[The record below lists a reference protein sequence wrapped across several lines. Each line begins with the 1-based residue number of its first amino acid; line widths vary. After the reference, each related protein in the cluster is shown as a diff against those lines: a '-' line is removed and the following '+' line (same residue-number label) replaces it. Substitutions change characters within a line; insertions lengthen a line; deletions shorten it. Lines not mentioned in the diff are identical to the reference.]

1 MIPPSRQETAE
12 STGRSLRWTRR
23 ALLQLGAAVACL
35 GPTGARAQRQGRPPE
50 RLRPQPGDGLVY
62 AFGEQRGKKL
72 LAEHVVRDAA
82 PLLAYPV
89 ESSSGLVRDGSRLNQ
104 VLVIRLDP
112 DALSVKAASRAAD
125 GIVAYSAVCTHTGC
139 DVSGWRGEALRLVCP
154 CHGSEFEATDAAL
167 VVSGP
172 APKPLAMLP
181 LEVATGELRVVSGFT
196 RRVGFQPQ

>member
-1 MIPPSRQETAE
+1 MD
-12 STGRSLRWTRR
+12 RWTRR
-23 ALLQLGAAVACL
+23 GLLQLGVALACL
-35 GPTGARAQRQGRPPE
+35 GPTRVRAQRRARGPE

-62 AFGEQRGKKL
+62 AFGEHQGKKL

-89 ESSSGLVRDGSRLNQ
+89 EASSGLVRDGSRLNQ
-104 VLVIRLDP
+104 VLVVRIDP
-112 DALSVKAASRAAD
+112 AALSSKAASRGAE

-139 DVSGWRGEALRLVCP
+139 DVSGWRGEKSRLVCP
-154 CHGSEFEATDAAL
+154 CHGSEFDATDAARVL
-167 VVSGP
+167 SGP

-181 LEVATGELRVVSGFT
+181 VEVVSGELRVVTSFT

>member
-1 MIPPSRQETAE
+1 MAPPSRQKPAE
-12 STGRSLRWTRR
+12 SSERSVRWTRR
-23 ALLQLGAAVACL
+23 SLLKLGAALACL
-35 GPTGARAQRQGRPPE
+35 GPTGARAQGRSRPPE

-62 AFGEQRGKKL
+62 AFGEHQGTKL

-112 DALSVKAASRAAD
+112 AGLSSKAASRATE

-139 DVSGWRGEALRLVCP
+139 DVSGWRGETQGC
-154 CHGSEFEATDAAL
+154 
-167 VVSGP
+167 
-172 APKPLAMLP
+172 
-181 LEVATGELRVVSGFT
+181 
-196 RRVGFQPQ
+196 

>member
-1 MIPPSRQETAE
+1 M
-12 STGRSLRWTRR
+12 RWTRR
-23 ALLQLGAAVACL
+23 ALLRLGAAVACL

-89 ESSSGLVRDGSRLNQ
+89 ESASGLVRDGSRLNQ

-112 DALSVKAASRAAD
+112 DALSAKAASRAAD

-167 VVSGP
+167 VVGGP

-181 LEVATGELRVVSGFT
+181 LEVARGELRVLSGFT